1 MGKNVIRRKS
11 LETRSAS
18 EADRD
23 GGVQS
28 VDRALSILETL
39 AEDDEGYRL
48 SDLAV
53 RTGLS
58 ASTVHRLLATLES
71 RRFVQFDR
79 AESKWHVGVR
89 SFTVGASFARRRNFT
104 AQAIPYLRKLRDL
117 TRETA
122 NLAVVDDEFIIVLT
136 RMESREIM
144 RSLTKVGGR
153 VAMVTSG
160 VGKAV
165 LATYSDEDV
174 GAVIRHHGM
183 PRLTEKSI
191 VRPSDLFRELATIR
205 KQGFAVDDEE
215 AEMGL
220 RCVAAVVYNAL
231 ARTARRDLGVRP
243 DQPRHRRAAAG
254 DRPRRAGGR
263 RGTDGGARGRDAG
276 GEAGLSRV
284 AVRRDALKEIRS
296 GGKSPNIGIS
306 IGRCRV
312 LFGECH
318 AC

>member
-1 MGKNVIRRKS
+1 MQVAMKRDVIRRKAVEPRPTVDQ
-11 LETRSAS
+11 ET
-18 EADRD
+18 EVRD

-28 VDRALSILETL
+28 VDRALSIIETL

-48 SDLAV
+48 SDLAI

-58 ASTVHRLLATLES
+58 TSTVHRLLATLEN

-79 AESKWHVGVR
+79 SQSKWHVGAR
-89 SFTVGASFARRRNFT
+89 CFTVGATFARRRNFT
-104 AQAIPYLRKLRDL
+104 AQAVPYLRKLRDL

-153 VAMVTSG
+153 VAMVASG

-174 GAVIRHHGM
+174 GAIIRHHGM
-183 PRLTEKSI
+183 PRMTEKSI
-191 VRPSDLFRELATIR
+191 VRPSDLFRELARIR
-205 KQGFAVDDEE
+205 EQGFAIDDEE
-215 AEMGL
+215 AQIGL

-231 ARTARRDLGVRP
+231 AEPL
-243 DQPRHRRAAAG
+243 AAISVSG
-254 DRPRRAGGR
+254 I
-263 RGTDGGARGRDAG
+263 T
-276 GEAGLSRV
+276 SRV
-284 AVRRDALKEIRS
+284 TDERLPE
-296 GGKSPNIGIS
+296 
-306 IGRCRV
+306 IGRMVREV
-312 LFGECH
+312 AAELTAALGGVMPVMDP
-318 AC
+318 A

>member
-1 MGKNVIRRKS
+1 MSKNVIRRKS
-11 LETRSAS
+11 LEPRSPS
-18 EADRD
+18 EADHDARD

-79 AESKWHVGVR
+79 AQSKWHVGVR
-89 SFTVGASFARRRNFT
+89 SFTVGASFAWRRNFST
-104 AQAIPYLRKLRDL
+104 QAIPYLRKLRDL

-144 RSLTKVGGR
+144 RSLTQVGGR

-191 VRPSDLFRELATIR
+191 VRPGDLFKELATIR
-205 KQGFAVDDEE
+205 KQGFAIDDEE
-215 AEMGL
+215 ACMGL
-220 RCVAAVVYNAL
+220 RCIAAVVYNDCAEPLAAISVSGMTSRLTDDRLPEIGQIVREVAGELTVAL
-231 ARTARRDLGVRP
+231 GGVMP
-243 DQPRHRRAAAG
+243 
-254 DRPRRAGGR
+254 
-263 RGTDGGARGRDAG
+263 
-276 GEAGLSRV
+276 
-284 AVRRDALKEIRS
+284 KS
-296 GGKSPNIGIS
+296 G
-306 IGRCRV
+306 
-312 LFGECH
+312 
-318 AC
+318 

>member
-1 MGKNVIRRKS
+1 MHKRQVAMSKNVIRRKS
-11 LETRSAS
+11 HEPRSPS
-18 EADRD
+18 EADHDARD

-89 SFTVGASFARRRNFT
+89 SFTVGASFARRRNFS

-122 NLAVVDDEFIIVLT
+122 NLAMVDDEFIIVLT

-144 RSLTKVGGR
+144 RSLTQVGGR

-191 VRPSDLFRELATIR
+191 VRPSDLFKELEKIR
-205 KQGFAVDDEE
+205 KQGYALDDEE
-215 AEMGL
+215 ACMGL
-220 RCVAAVVYNAL
+220 RCIAAVVYNDCAEPLAAISVSGMTSRLTDDRLPEIGQIVREVAGELTAAL
-231 ARTARRDLGVRP
+231 GGVMPKAR
-243 DQPRHRRAAAG
+243 
-254 DRPRRAGGR
+254 
-263 RGTDGGARGRDAG
+263 
-276 GEAGLSRV
+276 
-284 AVRRDALKEIRS
+284 
-296 GGKSPNIGIS
+296 
-306 IGRCRV
+306 
-312 LFGECH
+312 
-318 AC
+318 

>member
-1 MGKNVIRRKS
+1 MGRNVIRRKS
-11 LETRSAS
+11 IEPRSSS
-18 EADRD
+18 EADHDARD

-39 AEDDEGYRL
+39 SEDDEGYRL

-89 SFTVGASFARRRNFT
+89 SFTVGASFARRRNFS

-122 NLAVVDDEFIIVLT
+122 NLAMVDDEFIIVLT

-144 RSLTKVGGR
+144 RSLTQVGGR

-191 VRPSDLFRELATIR
+191 VRPGDLFKELEKIR
-205 KQGFAVDDEE
+205 KQGFALDDEE
-215 AEMGL
+215 ACMGL
-220 RCVAAVVYNAL
+220 RCIAAVVYNDCAEPLAAISVSGMTSRLTDDRLPEIGQIVREVAGELTVAL
-231 ARTARRDLGVRP
+231 GGVMP
-243 DQPRHRRAAAG
+243 
-254 DRPRRAGGR
+254 
-263 RGTDGGARGRDAG
+263 
-276 GEAGLSRV
+276 
-284 AVRRDALKEIRS
+284 KS
-296 GGKSPNIGIS
+296 G
-306 IGRCRV
+306 
-312 LFGECH
+312 
-318 AC
+318 

>member
-1 MGKNVIRRKS
+1 MPLRLSPRAGRGENSQVAMGRNVIRRKS
-11 LETRSAS
+11 IEPRSSS
-18 EADRD
+18 EADHDARD

-39 AEDDEGYRL
+39 SEDDEGYRL

-89 SFTVGASFARRRNFT
+89 SFTVGASFARRRNFS

-122 NLAVVDDEFIIVLT
+122 NLAVVDDEFIILLT

-144 RSLTKVGGR
+144 RSLTQVGGR
-153 VAMVTSG
+153 VPMVTSG

-191 VRPSDLFRELATIR
+191 VRPSDLFKELEKIR
-205 KQGFAVDDEE
+205 KQGYALDDEE
-215 AEMGL
+215 ACMGL
-220 RCVAAVVYNAL
+220 RCVAAVVYNACAEPL
-231 ARTARRDLGVRP
+231 AAISVSGMTSRLTDQRLPEIGQIVRDVAAELTAAL
-243 DQPRHRRAAAG
+243 
-254 DRPRRAGGR
+254 
-263 RGTDGGARGRDAG
+263 GGAIPTPR
-276 GEAGLSRV
+276 
-284 AVRRDALKEIRS
+284 
-296 GGKSPNIGIS
+296 
-306 IGRCRV
+306 
-312 LFGECH
+312 
-318 AC
+318 

>member
-1 MGKNVIRRKS
+1 MSKNVIRRKS
-11 LETRSAS
+11 LEPRSPS
-18 EADRD
+18 EADHDARD

-58 ASTVHRLLATLES
+58 ASTVHRLLATLEN

-89 SFTVGASFARRRNFT
+89 SFTVGASFARRRNFS

-144 RSLTKVGGR
+144 RSLTQVGGR

-191 VRPSDLFRELATIR
+191 VRPGDLFKELEKIR
-205 KQGFAVDDEE
+205 KQGFALDDEE
-215 AEMGL
+215 ACMGL
-220 RCVAAVVYNAL
+220 RCIAAVVYNDCAEPLAAISVSGMTSRLTDDRLPEIGQIVREVAGELTVAL
-231 ARTARRDLGVRP
+231 GGVMP
-243 DQPRHRRAAAG
+243 
-254 DRPRRAGGR
+254 
-263 RGTDGGARGRDAG
+263 
-276 GEAGLSRV
+276 
-284 AVRRDALKEIRS
+284 KS
-296 GGKSPNIGIS
+296 G
-306 IGRCRV
+306 
-312 LFGECH
+312 
-318 AC
+318 

>member
-1 MGKNVIRRKS
+1 MHKRQVAMSKNVIRRKS
-11 LETRSAS
+11 LEPRSPS
-18 EADRD
+18 EADHEARD

-89 SFTVGASFARRRNFT
+89 SFTVGASFARRRNFST
-104 AQAIPYLRKLRDL
+104 QAIPYLRKLRDL

-144 RSLTKVGGR
+144 RSLTQVGGR

-191 VRPSDLFRELATIR
+191 VRPGDLFKELATIR
-205 KQGFAVDDEE
+205 KQGFAIDDEE
-215 AEMGL
+215 ACMGL
-220 RCVAAVVYNAL
+220 RCIAAVVYNDCAEPLAAISVSGMTSRLTDDRLPEIGQIVRDVAGELTVAL
-231 ARTARRDLGVRP
+231 GGVMP
-243 DQPRHRRAAAG
+243 
-254 DRPRRAGGR
+254 
-263 RGTDGGARGRDAG
+263 
-276 GEAGLSRV
+276 
-284 AVRRDALKEIRS
+284 KS
-296 GGKSPNIGIS
+296 G
-306 IGRCRV
+306 
-312 LFGECH
+312 
-318 AC
+318 

>member
-1 MGKNVIRRKS
+1 MSKNVIRRKS
-11 LETRSAS
+11 LEPRSPS
-18 EADRD
+18 EADHDARD

-79 AESKWHVGVR
+79 AQSKWHVGVR
-89 SFTVGASFARRRNFT
+89 SFTVGASFARRRNFST
-104 AQAIPYLRKLRDL
+104 QAIPYLRKLRDL

-144 RSLTKVGGR
+144 RSLTQVGGR

-191 VRPSDLFRELATIR
+191 VRPRDLFKELEKIR
-205 KQGFAVDDEE
+205 KQGFALDDEE
-215 AEMGL
+215 ACMGL
-220 RCVAAVVYNAL
+220 RCIAAVVYNDCAEPLAAISVSGMTSRLTDDRLPEIGQIVREVAGELTVAL
-231 ARTARRDLGVRP
+231 GGVMP
-243 DQPRHRRAAAG
+243 
-254 DRPRRAGGR
+254 
-263 RGTDGGARGRDAG
+263 
-276 GEAGLSRV
+276 
-284 AVRRDALKEIRS
+284 KS
-296 GGKSPNIGIS
+296 G
-306 IGRCRV
+306 
-312 LFGECH
+312 
-318 AC
+318 

>member
-1 MGKNVIRRKS
+1 MHKRQVAMSKNVIRRKS
-11 LETRSAS
+11 LEPRSPS
-18 EADRD
+18 EADHDARD

-89 SFTVGASFARRRNFT
+89 GFTVGASFARRRNFST
-104 AQAIPYLRKLRDL
+104 QAIPYLRKLRDL

-144 RSLTKVGGR
+144 RSLTQVGGR

-191 VRPSDLFRELATIR
+191 VRPSDLFKELATIR
-205 KQGFAVDDEE
+205 KQGFAIDDEE
-215 AEMGL
+215 ACMGL
-220 RCVAAVVYNAL
+220 RCIAAVVYNDCAEPLAAISVSGMTSRLTDDRLPEIGQIVREVAGELTVAL
-231 ARTARRDLGVRP
+231 GGVMP
-243 DQPRHRRAAAG
+243 
-254 DRPRRAGGR
+254 
-263 RGTDGGARGRDAG
+263 
-276 GEAGLSRV
+276 
-284 AVRRDALKEIRS
+284 KS
-296 GGKSPNIGIS
+296 G
-306 IGRCRV
+306 
-312 LFGECH
+312 
-318 AC
+318 

>member
-1 MGKNVIRRKS
+1 MGRNVIRRKP
-11 LETRSAS
+11 LEPRSPS
-18 EADRD
+18 EADHEARD

-39 AEDDEGYRL
+39 SEDDEGYRL

-79 AESKWHVGVR
+79 AQSKWHVGVR
-89 SFTVGASFARRRNFT
+89 SFTVGASFARRRNFS

-122 NLAVVDDEFIIVLT
+122 NLAMVDDEFIIVLT

-144 RSLTKVGGR
+144 RSLTQVGGR
-153 VAMVTSG
+153 VPMVTSG

-191 VRPSDLFRELATIR
+191 VRPSDLFKELEKIR
-205 KQGFAVDDEE
+205 KQGYALDDEE
-215 AEMGL
+215 ACMGL
-220 RCVAAVVYNAL
+220 RCVAAVVYNDCAEPLAAISVSGMTSRLTDQRLPEIGQVVRNVAAELTAAL
-231 ARTARRDLGVRP
+231 
-243 DQPRHRRAAAG
+243 
-254 DRPRRAGGR
+254 
-263 RGTDGGARGRDAG
+263 GGAIPAPR
-276 GEAGLSRV
+276 
-284 AVRRDALKEIRS
+284 
-296 GGKSPNIGIS
+296 
-306 IGRCRV
+306 
-312 LFGECH
+312 
-318 AC
+318 

>member
-1 MGKNVIRRKS
+1 MSRNVIRRKS
-11 LETRSAS
+11 IEPRSPS
-18 EADRD
+18 EADHDARD

-39 AEDDEGYRL
+39 SEDDEGYRL

-89 SFTVGASFARRRNFT
+89 SFTVGASFARRRNFS

-122 NLAVVDDEFIIVLT
+122 NLAMVDDEFIIVLT

-144 RSLTKVGGR
+144 RSLTQVGGR
-153 VAMVTSG
+153 VPMVTSG

-191 VRPSDLFRELATIR
+191 VRPSDLFKELEKIR
-205 KQGFAVDDEE
+205 KQGYALDDEE
-215 AEMGL
+215 ACMGL
-220 RCVAAVVYNAL
+220 RCVAAVVYNDCAEPLAAISVSGMTSRLTDQRLPEIGQIVRDVAAELTAAL
-231 ARTARRDLGVRP
+231 SGAVPT
-243 DQPRHRRAAAG
+243 PR
-254 DRPRRAGGR
+254 
-263 RGTDGGARGRDAG
+263 
-276 GEAGLSRV
+276 
-284 AVRRDALKEIRS
+284 
-296 GGKSPNIGIS
+296 
-306 IGRCRV
+306 
-312 LFGECH
+312 
-318 AC
+318 